1 MIYLVT
7 TLFLPETVLYFHAI
21 QRDEL
26 ATTESEQESEI
37 SSGVEDQLVGQR
49 NVMGEA
55 VETASYH
62 TDEEKK
68 EERADREE
76 EGLFSTSV
84 SMTPL
89 LNFNN
94 FIK

>member
-1 MIYLVT
+1 MIYLV

-37 SSGVEDQLVGQR
+37 SSGVEDQLGGQR
-49 NVMGEA
+49 NVMGET

-68 EERADREE
+68 EERTEREE

-94 FIK
+94 FMK